1 MSRNAVREDCE
12 VRDVD
17 LKALLQRRKVIPAV
31 KRITDLPVVF
41 ATSKAAVIILL
52 GGSINEL
59 DEIKRASQK
68 YPDKVFLMHID
79 LLNGVGKDA
88 EGIRFLKQVGFH
100 GIVSVKS
107 QLLHVA
113 QEFEMLTVQRLFL
126 LDSESVKSGEKLL
139 KKISPD
145 AIEILPAVV
154 PKFVIQ
160 EYAKI
165 TEQPLLGGGLLR
177 TEEDVKIALDKGF
190 DGVTVSRQNLWNLD

>member
-1 MSRNAVREDCE
+1 M
-12 VRDVD
+12 D

-68 YPDKVFLMHID
+68 YPDKIFLMHID

-107 QLLHVA
+107 QLLCYMWLKNLKCSR
-113 QEFEMLTVQRLFL
+113 FKDYFCLTL
-126 LDSESVKSGEKLL
+126 
-139 KKISPD
+139 SP
-145 AIEILPAVV
+145 
-154 PKFVIQ
+154 
-160 EYAKI
+160 
-165 TEQPLLGGGLLR
+165 
-177 TEEDVKIALDKGF
+177 
-190 DGVTVSRQNLWNLD
+190 

>member
-1 MSRNAVREDCE
+1 M
-12 VRDVD
+12 
-17 LKALLQRRKVIPAV
+17 
-31 KRITDLPVVF
+31 
-41 ATSKAAVIILL
+41 
-52 GGSINEL
+52 
-59 DEIKRASQK
+59 
-68 YPDKVFLMHID
+68 
-79 LLNGVGKDA
+79 
-88 EGIRFLKQVGFH
+88 
-100 GIVSVKS
+100 
-107 QLLHVA
+107 LHVA

>member
-68 YPDKVFLMHID
+68 YPDKIFLMHID